1 MSITNS
7 FSTML
12 TDKLGSGI
20 TDVIDSA
27 LAYVPAMLLVFLK
40 PEIPVPIPLPILFN
54 PEKLSFS
61 RSVSWGGKDDG
72 VSKPKPGPARNVP
85 LAVWKGGGPES
96 LTLKLFLDQSFMP
109 MGIGVYMFLLKQTL
123 NRPLAFF
130 PEPPLV
136 QFIWGL
142 TKSSMSY
149 VSSLD
154 YEYTLFTPGGKPIQA
169 EVTLKLVEQDLG
181 WRNLLPINPTSRSE
195 ARKTWR
201 VTEGETLDWIAFQ
214 EYGDA
219 AHWRHIAKVN
229 KLLNPLK
236 LHTGQILKITPL
248 N

>member
-20 TDVIDSA
+20 TDVIDSG

-61 RSVSWGGKDDG
+61 RSVTWRDKING
-72 VSKPKPGPARNVP
+72 ARNTP
-85 LAVWKGGGPES
+85 KAEWKGGGAEKLS
-96 LTLKLFLDQSFMP
+96 LKLFLDQSFMP

-123 NRPLAFF
+123 NRPPAIFQ
-130 PEPPLV
+130 EPPLV
-136 QFIWGL
+136 QFVWGL
-142 TKSSMSY
+142 THSPMSY
-149 VSSLD
+149 VESLD

-169 EVTLKLVEQDLG
+169 EVSLRLVEQDMG

-201 VTEGETLDWIAFQ
+201 VTEGETLDWIAFH
-214 EYGDA
+214 EYGDS

-248 N
+248 D